1 MSRSHLRKVEAEYVG
16 GNLAAEVLKHPSDS
30 RVPWGLRSKAC
41 SYHVSKDL
49 HSLVWPPCLDA
60 VSNNL
65 PHSPQ
70 SKLEAFVCPLGLLLD
85 LTAGSGQREVGSMSV
100 EHASQEHPPEL
111 QPQPTTIL
119 LNFGSFTAQ
128 ETFGNVQRHWTSLVV
143 QMVKGFPCNSDGKE
157 STCNV
162 RDLGSIPGLGRSTGG
177 EHGHPLHYF
186 CLENL
191 HGQRSLVG
199 HSPWGRKDQTWLSD

>member
-1 MSRSHLRKVEAEYVG
+1 
-16 GNLAAEVLKHPSDS
+16 
-30 RVPWGLRSKAC
+30 
-41 SYHVSKDL
+41 
-49 HSLVWPPCLDA
+49 
-60 VSNNL
+60 
-65 PHSPQ
+65 
-70 SKLEAFVCPLGLLLD
+70 
-85 LTAGSGQREVGSMSV
+85 MSV

-119 LNFGSFTAQ
+119 LNLGSFTAQ

-162 RDLGSIPGLGRSTGG
+162 RDLGSIPGL
-177 EHGHPLHYF
+177 EDPLEESMATHSHYF

-191 HGQRSLVG
+191 HGQRRLVG
-199 HSPWGRKDQTWLSD
+199 YSPWGRKE

>member
-1 MSRSHLRKVEAEYVG
+1 
-16 GNLAAEVLKHPSDS
+16 
-30 RVPWGLRSKAC
+30 
-41 SYHVSKDL
+41 
-49 HSLVWPPCLDA
+49 
-60 VSNNL
+60 
-65 PHSPQ
+65 
-70 SKLEAFVCPLGLLLD
+70 
-85 LTAGSGQREVGSMSV
+85 MSV

-128 ETFGNVQRHWTSLVV
+128 ETFGNVQRHWTSLVA

-162 RDLGSIPGLGRSTGG
+162 KDLGTIPGLGRSTGG

-199 HSPWGRKDQTWLSD
+199 HSPWGRKESDMTERLSTAQRHWVGTASAREICWCLVVEARVLLDISQCTGPPPMKGNRPGQNVSSAEAEVM

>member
-1 MSRSHLRKVEAEYVG
+1 
-16 GNLAAEVLKHPSDS
+16 
-30 RVPWGLRSKAC
+30 
-41 SYHVSKDL
+41 
-49 HSLVWPPCLDA
+49 
-60 VSNNL
+60 
-65 PHSPQ
+65 
-70 SKLEAFVCPLGLLLD
+70 
-85 LTAGSGQREVGSMSV
+85 MSV

-128 ETFGNVQRHWTSLVV
+128 ETFGNVQRHWTSLVA

-162 RDLGSIPGLGRSTGG
+162 KDLGSIPGLGRSTGG

-199 HSPWGRKDQTWLSD
+199 HSPWGRKESDMTERLSTAQHSLMHKVIWSTLSYEDKLKGCKTIKSSSLKESKS

>member
-1 MSRSHLRKVEAEYVG
+1 
-16 GNLAAEVLKHPSDS
+16 
-30 RVPWGLRSKAC
+30 
-41 SYHVSKDL
+41 
-49 HSLVWPPCLDA
+49 
-60 VSNNL
+60 
-65 PHSPQ
+65 
-70 SKLEAFVCPLGLLLD
+70 
-85 LTAGSGQREVGSMSV
+85 MSV

-128 ETFGNVQRHWTSLVV
+128 ETFGNVQRHWTSLVA

-162 RDLGSIPGLGRSTGG
+162 KDLGSIPGLGRSTGG

-199 HSPWGRKDQTWLSD
+199 HSPWGRKESDMTERLSTAQRHWVGTAGAREICWCLVVEARVLLDISQCTGPPPMKGNRPGQNVSSAEAEVM